1 MIEAVLL
8 AIPLAGLL
16 FAIYAARECHRSY
29 LGADAAEKN
38 ARAALRNATGA
49 LANAQLAHMKARQLR
64 EGRRP

>member
-8 AIPLAGLL
+8 AIAIAGLL
-16 FAIYAARECHRSY
+16 FAIYAAREGHRSY
-29 LGADAAEKN
+29 LRADAAEKR

-49 LANAQLAHMKARQLR
+49 LAFAQLAHMKARQLH